1 MPLGRA
7 RCGATIPSD
16 LLAAK
21 CIPPGFMVQKG
32 WEIVSDYY
40 QRQKTVRHAGLQ
52 PQTSSPPSRQ
62 GGGQGRPGRGG
73 PRQTRQGGTKAD
85 QAGGGPRQTRQVLV
99 ATHRSATHPFEPLLA
114 QGDWVPYSKVLGGL
128 TIAPNLRTMAEQVP
142 LRLV

>member
-52 PQTSSPPSRQ
+52 PRTSSPPSRQ
-62 GGGQGRPGRGG
+62 GGAKADQAGGDQGRPGRGG
-73 PRQTRQGGTKAD
+73 QGRPGRSW
-85 QAGGGPRQTRQVLV
+85 P